1 MTRFLGKP
9 VQVQFSVM
17 LMHIYFISDNLKE
30 VRLNLNW
37 YAMIL
42 FVQKDL
48 FIKDDTSFLICLNF
62 QVKVADKI
70 VRRE

>member
-17 LMHIYFISDNLKE
+17 LMHMYFISDNLKE

-42 FVQKDL
+42 FVQKEL
-48 FIKDDTSFLICLNF
+48 FIKDDTSLLICLNF